1 VHQNLELFETTLNE
15 IMGFHPANEIE
26 ALDRRAKAMA
36 ERNAERLPRF
46 LDSKARTIGVD
57 AEALA
62 EQLEEKRLIN
72 LNEEL
77 RRKDEAEAQE
87 ILLMNL
93 RKLEFEIQGKKRA
106 KEEEIQATLAE
117 QISRKQNSTNSTE
130 RSLDSDS
137 CGPSALQKFEGE
149 DPHKKQREEEKRNQ
163 VKNWCAEQVSEKE
176 RKRREDMDAKRLE
189 GLRLA
194 QEVERRRQMEESLAN
209 ARAQRLREIQME
221 NIQRAKELELSR
233 RNSQQKR
240 HYEEQKIVENMKR
253 DPFLTENGPW
263 TSAQSPHRVRPDHYK
278 GFDEET
284 TKQFLSENDTLLEA
298 KRDKEEDDMIK
309 EQCWIEAQRLMT
321 ANYDMMTQRKQDLRN
336 QDNMIHV
343 DTLKRQQ
350 MEAKERHDKERDRI
364 FGTIKSDFFD
374 QFGKSC
380 R

>member
-106 KEEEIQATLAE
+106 KEEEIQATLAQ

-163 VKNWCAEQVSEKE
+163 VKNWCASQVSEKE